1 METRAHYI
9 LIGLFTLVVAAA
21 VLAFGWWISRPEVV
35 LEVVPYETLFE
46 TAVEGLRRGGEVR
59 FNGIKVGDVAWVR
72 LDVDDPRKVRVR
84 MDIEQGTPIKQDS
97 TATLGTQGLTGVSFV
112 EITGGTPESPM
123 LLPAPGEDAAII
135 PSELTGIDKL
145 KSDLPQVLANIN
157 NLLERIADT
166 VNETNRAYI
175 TRILEDV
182 EQLTG
187 TVADDRD
194 AIAETIENIRDLT
207 ARANDLTAHADTLV
221 AEDVRKLVADAGD
234 ALATYND
241 LGKNVDQVLADARPN
256 LDGFLQD
263 DLGQIKP
270 LLVDLRRLVVAF
282 ERIAAMIERD
292 PSGIIFG
299 DQKIEE
305 HKK

>member
-1 METRAHYI
+1 
-9 LIGLFTLVVAAA
+9 
-21 VLAFGWWISRPEVV
+21 
-35 LEVVPYETLFE
+35 
-46 TAVEGLRRGGEVR
+46 
-59 FNGIKVGDVAWVR
+59 
-72 LDVDDPRKVRVR
+72 
-84 MDIEQGTPIKQDS
+84 
-97 TATLGTQGLTGVSFV
+97 
-112 EITGGTPESPM
+112 
-123 LLPAPGEDAAII
+123 
-135 PSELTGIDKL
+135 
-145 KSDLPQVLANIN
+145 
-157 NLLERIADT
+157 LLERIADT

-187 TVADDRD
+187 TAADDRD